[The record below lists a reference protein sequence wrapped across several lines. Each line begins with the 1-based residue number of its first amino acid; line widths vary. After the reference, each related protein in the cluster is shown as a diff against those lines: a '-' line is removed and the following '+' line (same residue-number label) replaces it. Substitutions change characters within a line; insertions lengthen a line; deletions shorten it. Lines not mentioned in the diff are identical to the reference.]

1 MSKVKAFWERCRTDR
16 RFYFQNCLKIRTMVD
31 GKYKLTPFLL
41 NDEQEQILNAIEEQE
56 QAHAPVRLIILKS
69 RKVGC
74 STLIEALGQHY
85 CQFSKHANA
94 KCIAHLKDSTKE
106 IFGIAKRYQQ
116 NLPDFFDEIAPA
128 RVIGHSI
135 QWTHGSRFAIQTQG
149 ATDAARGSTPD
160 FLHLSELALW
170 WKNRRAT
177 SDEDVLQSQLG
188 SLEDKFGTTCIIE
201 STAHGAAGAF
211 YNRFWQAWKNE
222 PGNIFR
228 ALFFGWQEHVHY
240 RLPAE
245 HGDKALHERLI
256 RAHKSD
262 EKQLFYEMASQQGWD
277 VFWADRMIEFNLEP
291 CQVRWA
297 LQTLRTKFGGDL
309 VRFDTEYPLSPQIAF
324 TSSAKSPFDQ
334 VAVEEISRRLIDDP
348 PACTQGELLQDNMQ
362 LVPGT
367 DDWRIWHLPDPTH
380 EYLVTIDSAHGVE
393 DGDFSCIQVLDR
405 TTREQVAEYY
415 ARQPPDITA
424 RQAALAGRAYN
435 NALLVPEIDGPGLA
449 VVREL
454 LDMYRG
460 DGYTNLYVRSTSGNW
475 TQRFGFRTQSQGQRE
490 AAIAALGKAIR
501 LRSWTFNS
509 LRLMGECKTFI
520 ENMRGRA
527 EAMPGAHDDAVMAMS
542 IAIYLDSELGDA
554 SLSEPYVERKE
565 LPRDAVA
572 NFLNVTPDEDRD
584 PHLGTVW

>member
-1 MSKVKAFWERCRTDR
+1 MSKVRKFWERCRVDR
-16 RFYFQNCLKIRTMVD
+16 RFYFQNCLRIRTMVD
-31 GKYKLTPFLL
+31 GKYKLTPLIL
-41 NDEQEQILNAIEEQE
+41 NEEQEQILNAIEEQE
-56 QAHAPVRLIILKS
+56 HAGSPVRLIILKS

-85 CQFSKHANA
+85 CQFSQHANA

-116 NLPDFFDEIAPA
+116 NLPDFFDELAPA
-128 RVIGHSI
+128 RVVGHSI
-135 QWTHGSRFAIQTQG
+135 QWEHGSRFSIQTQG

-170 WKNRRAT
+170 WKNRRSS

-211 YNRFWQAWKNE
+211 YNRFWQAWKCE
-222 PGNIFR
+222 PGNIFK
-228 ALFFGWQEHVHY
+228 ALFFGWQEHAHY
-240 RLPAE
+240 RLPIQS
-245 HGDKALHERLI
+245 GDKKIHERLLK
-256 RAHKSD
+256 AHEAD
-262 EKQLFYEMASQQGWD
+262 ETEFFYELASQQGWD
-277 VFWADRMIEFNLEP
+277 VFWADRMVEFDLEP
-291 CQVRWA
+291 CQIRWA

-324 TSSAKSPFDQ
+324 TSSARSPFDQ
-334 VAVEEISRRLIDDP
+334 VAVEEISRDLMDNP
-348 PACTQGELLQDNMQ
+348 PPCSKGELLQDHMS
-362 LVPGT
+362 LVPGI
-367 DDWRIWHLPDPTH
+367 DDWRIWHQPDPTR
-380 EYLVTIDSAHGVE
+380 EYLITIDSAHGVE

-405 TTREQVAEYY
+405 TERVQVAEYY

-424 RQAALAGRAYN
+424 RQAIVAGRAYN
-435 NALLVPEIDGPGLA
+435 NALIVPEIDGPGLA

-454 LDMYRG
+454 LDV
-460 DGYTNLYVRSTSGNW
+460 DGGGGYPNLYVRSTSGNW
-475 TQRFGFRTQSQGQRE
+475 TQRFGFRTQGKGQRE

-501 LRSWTFNS
+501 LKTWTFNS

-527 EAMPGAHDDAVMAMS
+527 EAMPGAHDDAVMSM
-542 IAIYLDSELGDA
+542 AIGLYLDSELDDA
-554 SLSEPYVERKE
+554 SYSKPIGKRVD
-565 LPRDAVA
+565 LPRDSVA
-572 NFLNVTPDEDRD
+572 NFLDVAADVDRD

>member
-1 MSKVKAFWERCRTDR
+1 MSKVKEFWERCRTDR
-16 RFYFQNCLKIRTMVD
+16 RIYFQNCLKIRTMVD

-222 PGNIFR
+222 PGNIFK

-245 HGDKALHERLI
+245 HGDKALYERLV
-256 RAHKSD
+256 RAHRSD
-262 EKQLFYEMASQQGWD
+262 DKTLFYELASQQGWD
-277 VFWADRMIEFNLEP
+277 VFWADRMIEFNLDP

-324 TSSAKSPFDQ
+324 TSSARSPFDQ
-334 VAVEEISRRLIDDP
+334 VAVEEISRELSDNPRP
-348 PACTQGELLQDNMQ
+348 CTKGESINEN
-362 LVPGT
+362 LVLSPGK
-367 DDWRIWHLPDPTH
+367 DHWHVWKLPEPNH

-393 DGDFSCIQVLDR
+393 DGDFSCLQVLDR

-415 ARQPPDITA
+415 ARKPPDIA
-424 RQAALAGRAYN
+424 AHQAALAGRAYN
-435 NALLVPEIDGPGLA
+435 DALIVPEIDGPGLA
-449 VVREL
+449 VVKEL
-454 LDMYRG
+454 LDMFG
-460 DGYTNLYVRSTSGNW
+460 GSGYPNIYVRSTSGNW
-475 TQRFGFRTQSQGQRE
+475 TQRFGFRTQGKGQRS
-490 AAIAALGKAIR
+490 AAIAALAKAIR
-501 LRSWTFNS
+501 LRGWTFNS

-520 ENMRGRA
+520 ENMSGRA
-527 EAMPGAHDDAVMAMS
+527 EAMPGSHDDAVMAM
-542 IAIYLDSELGDA
+542 AIGLYLDYELGDA
-554 SLSEPYVERKE
+554 AISTPAVKAKE

-572 NFLNVTPDEDRD
+572 NFLDVKPDGDRD
-584 PHLGTVW
+584 PHLGTIW